1 MARAMLARGHAVA
14 VFVGGQG
21 PAGRRLAESG
31 AAVHAMRFLR
41 RPIRPYRDLRALLEL
56 TAALRDFRPDLVST
70 HTAKAGWIGRAA
82 AARLG
87 VPAIH
92 TPHGLPVG
100 DRMPGPRGA
109 LFRTAE
115 RIAGRWARAIIC
127 VCEHERRLALR
138 LRLAPPD
145 RLLVVHNGVGEIPDA
160 RRANPGATPVRVVSV
175 ARFEEP
181 KDHAALLRAMASLR
195 GLDWELELVGDGP
208 LESSSRALAA
218 KLGIADRVRFA
229 GYCPDVAE
237 ALGRA
242 QIFVLSS
249 RSEALPRSVLEAMRA
264 GLPVVA
270 GDAGGLPETIE
281 NGANGILTPRG
292 SHEALA
298 VAVAK
303 LIEDGGLRLRLGAA
317 ARVTYEQRFRL
328 ELMIEKTAAIYE
340 LVSRGASISRA
351 DG

>member
-1 MARAMLARGHAVA
+1 
-14 VFVGGQG
+14 
-21 PAGRRLAESG
+21 
-31 AAVHAMRFLR
+31 
-41 RPIRPYRDLRALLEL
+41 
-56 TAALRDFRPDLVST
+56 
-70 HTAKAGWIGRAA
+70 
-82 AARLG
+82 
-87 VPAIH
+87 
-92 TPHGLPVG
+92 
-100 DRMPGPRGA
+100 
-109 LFRTAE
+109 
-115 RIAGRWARAIIC
+115 
-127 VCEHERRLALR
+127 
-138 LRLAPPD
+138 
-145 RLLVVHNGVGEIPDA
+145 
-160 RRANPGATPVRVVSV
+160 V